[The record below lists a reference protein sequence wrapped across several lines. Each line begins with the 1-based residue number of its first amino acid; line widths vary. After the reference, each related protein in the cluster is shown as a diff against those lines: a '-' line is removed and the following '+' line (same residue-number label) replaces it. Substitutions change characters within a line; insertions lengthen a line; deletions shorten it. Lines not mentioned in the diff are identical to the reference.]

1 MHIEAKA
8 AQEQEPLKATRRETS
23 RPKRTRM
30 TEDPDLID
38 YLLLLRFGPA
48 KHPQPGQPL
57 VNYASISR
65 LVRKPL
71 STI

>member
-1 MHIEAKA
+1 
-8 AQEQEPLKATRRETS
+8 
-23 RPKRTRM
+23 M

>member
-1 MHIEAKA
+1 
-8 AQEQEPLKATRRETS
+8 
-23 RPKRTRM
+23 M

-48 KHPQPGQPL
+48 KDSAQGRPL
-57 VNYASISR
+57 LNYASIAR

-71 STI
+71 STVRDLIRVGLRA